1 MKRPIPKK
9 KNPLEEQTDL
19 MKVIKFIIPH
29 YRYIKQGP
37 SPVTREASTSNV
49 F

>member
-19 MKVIKFIIPH
+19 MKVYDLIIPH
-29 YRYIKQGP
+29 FRHFEQVLA
-37 SPVTREASTSNV
+37 PVKMGGKHV
-49 F
+49 

>member
-19 MKVIKFIIPH
+19 MKVIKMIIAQ
-29 YRYIKQGP
+29 II
-37 SPVTREASTSNV
+37 
-49 F
+49 